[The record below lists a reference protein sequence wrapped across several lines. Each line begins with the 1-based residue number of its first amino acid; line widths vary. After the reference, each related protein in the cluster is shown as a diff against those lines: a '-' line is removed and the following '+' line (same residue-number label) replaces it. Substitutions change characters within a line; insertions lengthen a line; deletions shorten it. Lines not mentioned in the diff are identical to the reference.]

1 GGDIAAIFAAGGW
14 NVHVMSPSQ
23 KTRDALRARVEA
35 GTKQLGAA
43 GALAGKL
50 ATYSELPA
58 VPWKEVDLVVEA
70 ATEDLPLKHRIFA
83 EIERLARPDVTLASN
98 TSTFPITEIARP
110 LAARARVAGLHFF
123 MPAHLVP
130 LVEVISGESTDPKV
144 AEGLMRLMRELGK
157 APIWVKKDV
166 PGFVGNRLQ

>member
-1 GGDIAAIFAAGGW
+1 MSSKRSGVAIIGGGVMGGDIAAIFAAGGW
-14 NVHVMSPSQ
+14 DVHVMSPSQ
-23 KTRDALRARVEA
+23 KTREALPARV
-35 GTKQLGAA
+35 AA
-43 GALAGKL
+43 GAQQLAGTRAGGLTAYSAL
-50 ATYSELPA
+50 AA

-70 ATEDLPLKHRIFA
+70 ATEDLPLKHRLFA

-110 LAARARVAGLHFF
+110 LAARDRVAGLHFF

-144 AEGLMRLMRELGK
+144 AEGLMQLMRELGK
-157 APIWVKKDV
+157 A
-166 PGFVGNRLQ
+166 